1 MEKDE
6 DLTLIFKVRKTIL
19 KMLEDRG
26 YQIDQKQQS
35 QKFED
40 FKLSYSGKENLCILA
55 KHSKKEHDYIYVEY
69 AENTKLGVSDI
80 QSFAQRLHEKE
91 IKTGILI
98 IKNSITPLAKQVKI
112 NFIFNKQTIL
122 NFTPFL

>member
-1 MEKDE
+1 MEKEE

-26 YQIDQKQQS
+26 YQIDQKMLV

-55 KHSKKEHDYIYVEY
+55 KHSKKDNDFIYVEY
-69 AENTKLGVSDI
+69 AENTKLGVGDI
-80 QSFAQRLHEKE
+80 TSFAERLHEKE

-98 IKNSITPLAKQVKI
+98 IKNSITPLAKQVI
-112 NFIFNKQTIL
+112 NFYLKIEYLRL
-122 NFTPFL
+122 NGQE